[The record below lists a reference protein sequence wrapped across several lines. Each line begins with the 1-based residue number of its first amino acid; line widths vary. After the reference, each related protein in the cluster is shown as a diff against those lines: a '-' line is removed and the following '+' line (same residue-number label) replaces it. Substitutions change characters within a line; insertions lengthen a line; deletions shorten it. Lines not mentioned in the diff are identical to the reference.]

1 MLNDDR
7 SHWLAAMQPSATPD
21 LRAHEISPAVSK
33 CDSFALPRQPF
44 IATQECLMPA
54 ILQNR
59 LRSFGLSLCV
69 VVFAALPACAQG
81 SASQPSP
88 ESQADLG
95 AKIDALTH
103 SIEQM
108 QSELQQSRAE
118 IQQLR
123 EMLAEVLRAQ
133 ANPSAAAAAA
143 PASPQAAPQTSA
155 LSGPPASISQ
165 DDWQVLNAKVE
176 EHEQVKVASSSKYRL
191 TISGIALFNV
201 FDTSGQVD
209 NLDAPASAVSSAYG
223 SGSLSAS
230 FRQSLLGLRGIG
242 PRVFGAST
250 SADLQVDFLNGTA
263 APYGGVGAGILGLR
277 IARVQFD
284 WRNASIA
291 GGLETPFFSP
301 NSPTSY
307 LSLAVP
313 AFATAGNLWNWTPDL
328 RAERRFDF
336 TSAEVKVEA
345 GFLDSTGYAASG
357 SGARVPTPGEASAQ
371 PVYAVRLSGNNR
383 TEDRAIAFGIS
394 GIYAPLSF
402 PGRTLSASGALADWK
417 FPLPARLRLSGAFFT
432 GKGVDAFGGLA
443 LPSVPS
449 QNYLHYLY
457 VTAPTLASIPVIGGW
472 SQLKFTLNSRS
483 EFNLAG
489 GLGQRD
495 AGRLRDAAQY
505 DTLLLAVPPG
515 NRAFFFNYIFRPRG
529 DLLFSAEYRRFS
541 TSAILGAPSVAGQV
555 GFAAGF
561 LF

>member
-1 MLNDDR
+1 MR
-7 SHWLAAMQPSATPD
+7 
-21 LRAHEISPAVSK
+21 
-33 CDSFALPRQPF
+33 
-44 IATQECLMPA
+44 A
-54 ILQNR
+54 ILQQP
-59 LRSFGLSLCV
+59 LRSFWPSLCLV
-69 VVFAALPACAQG
+69 AFAVLPACAQG
-81 SASQPSP
+81 PASQPP
-88 ESQADLG
+88 AESQAELG
-95 AKIDALTH
+95 ANIEAKIDALTH

-108 QSELQQSRAE
+108 QGQLHQSEVE

-123 EMLAEVLRAQ
+123 EMLGEVLRAQ
-133 ANPSAAAAAA
+133 GTPSAPTAAAGERASAPANPQA
-143 PASPQAAPQTSA
+143 PAASS
-155 LSGPPASISQ
+155 PPAQISE
-165 DDWQVLNAKVE
+165 DDWQVMNARLE

-209 NLDAPASAVSSAYG
+209 NLDAPSTAIAVAANG

-263 APYGGVGAGILGLR
+263 GPYGFGAGIMGLR

-284 WRNASIA
+284 WRNASIT

-313 AFATAGNLWNWTPDL
+313 AFASAGNLWNWTPDL

-336 TSAEVKVEA
+336 ASAEFKVEG
-345 GFLDSTGYAASG
+345 GFLDSVGYAASA
-357 SGARVPTPGEASAQ
+357 SQDRVPTPGEASRQ

-383 TEDRAIAFGIS
+383 MEDRAISFGFS

-402 PGRTLSASGALADWK
+402 PGRTIRASGVLADWK
-417 FPLPARLRLSGAFFT
+417 FPLPAKLQLSGAFFS
-432 GKGVDAFGGLA
+432 GKGLDGFGGLA
-443 LPSVPS
+443 LPALQS
-449 QNYLHYLY
+449 QDYSHYLY
-457 VTAPTLASIPVIGGW
+457 VTAPTLAGIPAIGGW
-472 SQLKFTLNSRS
+472 SQLKFKLNSRS

-489 GLGQRD
+489 GLGQRE
-495 AGRLRDAAQY
+495 AGRLRAAAQF
-505 DTLLLAVPPG
+505 DPLLLAVSPS
-515 NRAFFFNYIFRPRG
+515 NRVFFFNYIFRPRG
-529 DLLFSAEYRRFS
+529 DLLFSAEYRRFN
-541 TSAILGAPSVAGQV
+541 TGAIFGAPNLAGQV
-555 GFAAGF
+555 GLAAGF

>member
-1 MLNDDR
+1 MR
-7 SHWLAAMQPSATPD
+7 
-21 LRAHEISPAVSK
+21 
-33 CDSFALPRQPF
+33 
-44 IATQECLMPA
+44 A
-54 ILQNR
+54 ILQQPLR
-59 LRSFGLSLCV
+59 LFWPSLCLV
-69 VVFAALPACAQG
+69 AFAVLPACAQG
-81 SASQPSP
+81 PASQSP
-88 ESQADLG
+88 AESQAELG

-103 SIEQM
+103 LIEQM
-108 QSELQQSRAE
+108 QGQLQQSQAE

-123 EMLAEVLRAQ
+123 EMLGEVLRAQ
-133 ANPSAAAAAA
+133 GATSAPTAAAAGERVSA
-143 PASPQAAPQTSA
+143 PANPQAPAASA
-155 LSGPPASISQ
+155 PPAQITE
-165 DDWQVLNAKVE
+165 DDWQVMNARLE

-209 NLDAPASAVSSAYG
+209 NLDAPSTAVSVAANG

-263 APYGGVGAGILGLR
+263 GPYGLGAGIMGLR

-284 WRNASIA
+284 WRNASIT

-307 LSLAVP
+307 LSLALP
-313 AFATAGNLWNWTPDL
+313 AFSSAGNLWNWTPDL

-336 TSAEVKVEA
+336 ASAELKVEG
-345 GFLDSTGYAASG
+345 GFLDSGGYAANG
-357 SGARVPTPGEASAQ
+357 SQDRVPTPGEASRQ

-383 TEDRAIAFGIS
+383 TEDHAVSFGFS

-402 PGRTLSASGALADWK
+402 PGRTVSASGLLADWK
-417 FPLPARLRLSGAFFT
+417 FPLPAKLQLSGAFFS
-432 GKGVDAFGGLA
+432 GKGLDGFGGLA
-443 LPSVPS
+443 LPTVQS
-449 QNYLHYLY
+449 QDYVHYLY

-495 AGRLRDAAQY
+495 AGRLRAAAQF
-505 DTLLLAVPPG
+505 DPLLLAVPPS
-515 NRAFFFNYIFRPRG
+515 NRVFFFNYIFRPRG
-529 DLLFSAEYRRFS
+529 DLLFSAEYRRFN
-541 TSAILGAPSVAGQV
+541 TGAIFGAPNLAGQV
-555 GFAAGF
+555 GLAVGF

>member
-1 MLNDDR
+1 MR
-7 SHWLAAMQPSATPD
+7 
-21 LRAHEISPAVSK
+21 
-33 CDSFALPRQPF
+33 
-44 IATQECLMPA
+44 A
-54 ILQNR
+54 ILQQP
-59 LRSFGLSLCV
+59 LRSLWPSLCLV
-69 VVFAALPACAQG
+69 AFAVLPACAQG
-81 SASQPSP
+81 PASQPP
-88 ESQADLG
+88 AESQAELRANIE

-108 QSELQQSRAE
+108 QGQLQQSQAE

-123 EMLAEVLRAQ
+123 EMLGEVLRAQ
-133 ANPSAAAAAA
+133 GAQGTTSAPTAAAGERASA
-143 PASPQAAPQTSA
+143 PANLQAPAAS
-155 LSGPPASISQ
+155 SPPAQITE
-165 DDWQVLNAKVE
+165 DDWQVMNARLE

-209 NLDAPASAVSSAYG
+209 NLDAPSTAIAVAANG

-230 FRQSLLGLRGIG
+230 FRQSLLGLRGVG

-263 APYGGVGAGILGLR
+263 GPYGLGAGIMGLR

-284 WRNASIA
+284 WRNASIT

-313 AFATAGNLWNWTPDL
+313 AFASAGNLWNWTPDL

-336 TSAEVKVEA
+336 ASAELKVEG
-345 GFLDSTGYAASG
+345 GFLDSGGYAASG
-357 SGARVPTPGEASAQ
+357 SQDRVPTPGEASRQ

-383 TEDRAIAFGIS
+383 MEDRAISFGFS

-402 PGRTLSASGALADWK
+402 PGRTVSASGVLADWR
-417 FPLPARLRLSGAFFT
+417 FPLPAKLQLSGAFFS
-432 GKGVDAFGGLA
+432 GKGLDGFGGLA
-443 LPSVPS
+443 LPAVQS
-449 QNYLHYLY
+449 QDYVHYLY

-495 AGRLRDAAQY
+495 AGRLRAAAQF
-505 DTLLLAVPPG
+505 DPLLLAVPPS
-515 NRAFFFNYIFRPRG
+515 NRVFFFNYIFRPRG
-529 DLLFSAEYRRFS
+529 DLLFSAEYRRFN
-541 TSAILGAPSVAGQV
+541 TGAIFGAPNLSGQV
-555 GFAAGF
+555 GLALGF

>member
-1 MLNDDR
+1 MRAVLQHPLR
-7 SHWLAAMQPSATPD
+7 SLWPSLCLAAF
-21 LRAHEISPAVSK
+21 AV
-33 CDSFALPRQPF
+33 
-44 IATQECLMPA
+44 
-54 ILQNR
+54 
-59 LRSFGLSLCV
+59 
-69 VVFAALPACAQG
+69 LPACAQG
-81 SASQPSP
+81 PSSQPP
-88 ESQADLG
+88 ADSQAELG
-95 AKIDALTH
+95 ANIEANIEVKIDALTH

-108 QSELQQSRAE
+108 QSQLQQSQAE

-133 ANPSAAAAAA
+133 GAQSTPGTMSAATLAGGDRVLSPADPQA
-143 PASPQAAPQTSA
+143 PAA
-155 LSGPPASISQ
+155 SGPPAQISE
-165 DDWQVLNAKVE
+165 DDWQVLNARVQ
-176 EHEQVKVASSSKYRL
+176 EHEQVKVASASKYRL

-209 NLDAPASAVSSAYG
+209 NLDAPSTAIAVAANG

-242 PRVFGAST
+242 PRVFGANT

-263 APYGGVGAGILGLR
+263 GPYGYGAGIMGLR

-284 WRNASIA
+284 WQNASIT
-291 GGLETPFFSP
+291 GGLETPFFAP

-313 AFATAGNLWNWTPDL
+313 AFASAGNLWNWTPGL

-336 TSAEVKVEA
+336 TSVEWKVEG
-345 GFLDSTGYAASG
+345 GFLDSVGYTAST
-357 SGARVPTPGEASAQ
+357 SQNRVPTPGEASRQ

-383 TEDRAIAFGIS
+383 MEDRAISFGFS

-402 PGRTLSASGALADWK
+402 PGKTLSASGVLADWK
-417 FPLPARLRLSGAFFT
+417 FPLPGKLQLSGAFFS
-432 GKGVDAFGGLA
+432 GKGLDGFGGLA
-443 LPSVPS
+443 LPSVS
-449 QNYLHYLY
+449 STDYAHYLY
-457 VTAPTLASIPVIGGW
+457 VTAPTLAGIPVIGGW

-495 AGRLRDAAQY
+495 AGRLRAAAQF
-505 DTLLLAVPPG
+505 DPLLLTIPPS
-515 NRAFFFNYIFRPRG
+515 NRVFFFNYIFRPRG
-529 DLLFSAEYRRFS
+529 DLLFSAEYRRFN
-541 TSAILGAPSVAGQV
+541 TSAIFGAPNLTGQV
-555 GFAAGF
+555 GLAAGF

>member
-1 MLNDDR
+1 MR
-7 SHWLAAMQPSATPD
+7 
-21 LRAHEISPAVSK
+21 
-33 CDSFALPRQPF
+33 
-44 IATQECLMPA
+44 A
-54 ILQNR
+54 ILRGPLR
-59 LRSFGLSLCV
+59 LFWPSLCLV
-69 VVFAALPACAQG
+69 AFAVLPSCAQG
-81 SASQPSP
+81 PASPSP
-88 ESQADLG
+88 AESQAELG

-108 QSELQQSRAE
+108 QSQLQQSQAD

-133 ANPSAAAAAA
+133 GTTSVATAA
-143 PASPQAAPQTSA
+143 PGEPVSAPANPQAATAS
-155 LSGPPASISQ
+155 SPPAQISE
-165 DDWQVLNAKVE
+165 DDWQVMNARLQ

-209 NLDAPASAVSSAYG
+209 NLDAPSTAIAVAANG

-242 PRVFGAST
+242 PRVFGANT
-250 SADLQVDFLNGTA
+250 SADLQVDFLNGTSA
-263 APYGGVGAGILGLR
+263 SYGGVSAGIMGLR

-284 WRNASIA
+284 WRNTSIT
-291 GGLETPFFSP
+291 GGLETPFFAP

-313 AFATAGNLWNWTPDL
+313 AFASAGNLWNWTPDL

-336 TSAEVKVEA
+336 SSAELKVEG
-345 GFLDSTGYAASG
+345 GFLDSMGYAAS
-357 SGARVPTPGEASAQ
+357 SSQNRVPTPGEASRQ
-371 PVYAVRLSGNNR
+371 PVYAVRLSANNR
-383 TEDRAIAFGIS
+383 MEDRAISFGFS

-402 PGRTLSASGALADWK
+402 PGRTVSASGVLADWK
-417 FPLPARLRLSGAFFT
+417 FPLPAKLQLSGAFFS
-432 GKGVDAFGGLA
+432 GKGLDGFGGLA
-443 LPSVPS
+443 LPTVQSSDYV
-449 QNYLHYLY
+449 HYLY
-457 VTAPTLASIPVIGGW
+457 VTAPTLAGIPVIGGW

-495 AGRLRDAAQY
+495 AGRLRAAAQS
-505 DTLLLAVPPG
+505 DSLLLTIPPS
-515 NRAFFFNYIFRPRG
+515 NRVFFFNYIFRPRG
-529 DLLFSAEYRRFS
+529 DLLFSAEYRRFN
-541 TSAILGAPSVAGQV
+541 TSAIFGTPNLAGQV
-555 GFAAGF
+555 GLAAGF